1 LTRPLPHPQ
10 STGSQGKPTPRSQV
24 PGAMA
29 AAVTTLPHLLR
40 SEIAAGKKAVQKE
53 AQARAAEP
61 PVIALFNVAMV
72 GHVNP
77 TLPIVKELV
86 ERGCKVYYFLP
97 PGEDARAA
105 VRESGAAVEAYLAED
120 PQDLVLEQCGDFSDC
135 LAPEDRYAVWG
146 LASTLLTGEYVLKR
160 CRELRV
166 KLVAYDPMT
175 PHGMLVARKL
185 SVPGISLVTY
195 PGAGCLVGLM
205 RDEEKLA
212 RWAKIRRPI
221 ARQILD
227 RFGVDLGSELS
238 SRMQWFSEEENLVTT
253 SEALV
258 APLPEPG
265 SVPWADEVRER
276 FPWVSVGCTAS
287 EAAPHLTGPSK
298 PGGAAAG
305 TVGDSFPVEELRDAA
320 ARGARVVYVALGSMA
335 VGVRWAEDL
344 AGSSSGGL
352 PEGTTGKAFCQHVWA
367 MLFDTMRELGD
378 AYHCVLCVG
387 RQADA
392 LDFLP
397 GENDEQRL
405 RHVPTNVTVR
415 AAVQQ
420 VVMLKSH
427 ADVFVTHAGF
437 NSLQESLITGVPLI
451 ALPQA
456 IDQPDNARKIEA
468 SGWGRGFL
476 RPMGVG
482 PSELA
487 AVVRE
492 LAAEDSS
499 CRAAVA
505 AAGADLCGGE
515 VRAAERLLAWVR

>member
-1 LTRPLPHPQ
+1 
-10 STGSQGKPTPRSQV
+10 
-24 PGAMA
+24 MA
-29 AAVTTLPHLLR
+29 ATLSTLPHLLQ
-40 SEIAAGKKAVQKE
+40 SKSVAGKNVVRKE
-53 AQARAAEP
+53 VQARADEP

-77 TLPIVKELV
+77 TLSIVKQLV
-86 ERGCKVYYFLP
+86 EQGCKVHYFLP

-105 VRESGAAVEAYLAED
+105 ARESGATVEAYLVDD
-120 PQDLVLEQCGDFSDC
+120 PQGFALEQCGDFSDC
-135 LAPEDRYAVWG
+135 LVAQDRYAVWG
-146 LASTLLTGEYVLKR
+146 LASTLHTGEYVLQR
-160 CRELRV
+160 CQDLRV
-166 KLVAYDPMT
+166 KLVVYDPMT
-175 PHGMLVARKL
+175 PHGILVAKKL
-185 SVPGISLVTY
+185 GVPGISVVTY
-195 PGAGCLVGLM
+195 PGVGCLAGLM
-205 RDEEKLA
+205 GDEEKLA
-212 RWAKIRRPI
+212 RWAKLRRPI
-221 ARQILD
+221 ARQILE
-227 RFGVDLGSELS
+227 RFDVDLNSELS
-238 SRMQWFSEEENLVTT
+238 SRGQWFSEDENLVTT

-265 SVPWADEVRER
+265 SVPWADEARER

-287 EAAPHLTGPSK
+287 EAAPHITGPSK
-298 PGGAAAG
+298 ASGAATG
-305 TVGDSFPVEELRDAA
+305 TVGDSFPAEELRDAA
-320 ARGARVVYVALGSMA
+320 ARGARVVFAALGSMA
-335 VGVRWAEDL
+335 VGLRWAEDL
-344 AGSSSGGL
+344 TGSSSGVL

-367 MLFDTMRELGD
+367 VLFDVMRELGD
-378 AYHCVLCVG
+378 GYHCVLCVG

-397 GENDEQRL
+397 GEDDEQRL
-405 RHVPTNVTVR
+405 RHVPANVTVR

-420 VVMLKSH
+420 VAMLKGH

-437 NSLQESLITGVPLI
+437 NSLQESLIAGVPLI

-456 IDQPDNARKIEA
+456 VDQPDNARKIEA

-492 LAAEDSS
+492 LAREDSS

-505 AAGADLCGGE
+505 AAGAGLCGGE